1 MKFDVRVHKS
11 LITFILKQVKISTQT
26 KISKINSG
34 QCTNKISQII
44 NDLK

>member
-11 LITFILKQVKISTQT
+11 IITFILKQVKISTQT
-26 KISKINSG
+26 NTSKNNSG
-34 QCTNKISQII
+34 QYANKISQII